1 MVSPCPDN
9 GCCTHLPQAVFC
21 LACCLFREG
30 DGQFPFQSGYNDWKH
45 ATRCFAEHENSDGHR
60 KAMFNYINRAA
71 AYGVI
76 DSRLKKQLESHS
88 NYWSEVLRRV
98 VAVVKFLAERGL
110 AFRGSSEIFGRADN
124 GNYMGILELISE
136 FDPFLKSHIF

>member
-1 MVSPCPDN
+1 MVSPCPEN

-21 LACCLFREG
+21 FACCLFREG

-71 AYGVI
+71 ADGVI
-76 DSRLKKQLESHS
+76 DLKSSSSRT
-88 NYWSEVLRRV
+88 
-98 VAVVKFLAERGL
+98 AIIGVKFCEEWLQLYNFWQNRDWL
-110 AFRGSSEIFGRADN
+110 SEAQVK
-124 GNYMGILELISE
+124 YLVELTMGITWASW
-136 FDPFLKSHIF
+136 S

>member
-1 MVSPCPDN
+1 MVSPCPEN

-21 LACCLFREG
+21 FACCLFREG

-71 AYGVI
+71 ADGVI
-76 DSRLKKQLESHS
+76 DLKSSSSRT
-88 NYWSEVLRRV
+88 
-98 VAVVKFLAERGL
+98 AIIGVKFCEEWLQLYNFWQNGDWL
-110 AFRGSSEIFGRADN
+110 SEAQVK
-124 GNYMGILELISE
+124 YLVELTMGITWASW
-136 FDPFLKSHIF
+136 S